1 MIMDELIAYL
11 DSINCE
17 YKENES
23 VRDYITFKVGGPCRL
38 ICFPENEES
47 IIKIIDIIASFGI
60 KYFVLGKGSNLL
72 CEDDG
77 YDGVIISTQ
86 KLDYIRLEDNKIIC
100 GAGTSLMK
108 VCRFALENSLTGLE
122 FAFGIPGS
130 VGGAV
135 YMNAGAYG
143 GEIKNVIESCR
154 FIEEGTVNSL
164 TASDLNLSYRHSYFS
179 DKNDVILSAVFVL
192 EHGNK
197 DEIKSLM
204 DDLIGRRKDKQP
216 IEYPSAGS
224 TFKRPTGYFAGALIQ
239 ECGLKGK
246 TVGDAQVSEK
256 HAGFVINIG
265 NATCN
270 DIKELISLCQKT
282 VLEKTGVRLET
293 EVKFIN

>member
-1 MIMDELIAYL
+1 MEQFIAYL
-11 DSINCE
+11 NSIDCE

-38 ICFPENEES
+38 ICFPDNEEKILS
-47 IIKIIDIIASFGI
+47 IIDTLSSLGI

-72 CEDDG
+72 CKDEG

-86 KLDYIRLEDNKIIC
+86 YLDYIRLEGNRIIC
-100 GAGTSLMK
+100 GAGASLMK
-108 VCRFALENSLTGLE
+108 VCRFALDNCLTGLE

-154 FIEEGTVNSL
+154 FIDNGKVFSL
-164 TASDLNLSYRHSYFS
+164 NASELDLSYRHSYFS
-179 DKNDVILSAVFVL
+179 DKNDVILSAVFSL
-192 EHGNK
+192 EQGNK
-197 DEIKSLM
+197 EEIKALM

-224 TFKRPTGYFAGALIQ
+224 TFKRPEGYFAGALIQ

-246 TVGDAQVSEK
+246 TVGGAQVSEK

-265 NATCN
+265 NATCK
-270 DIKELISLCQKT
+270 DITDLISLCQET
-282 VLEKTGVRLET
+282 VYAEKGVHLET

>member
-1 MIMDELIAYL
+1 MEQFIAYL
-11 DSINCE
+11 NSIDCE

-38 ICFPENEES
+38 ICFPDNEEKILS
-47 IIKIIDIIASFGI
+47 IIDTLSSLGI

-72 CEDDG
+72 CKDEG

-86 KLDYIRLEDNKIIC
+86 YLDYIRLEGNRIIC
-100 GAGTSLMK
+100 AAGASLMK
-108 VCRFALENSLTGLE
+108 VCRFALDNCLTGLE

-154 FIEEGTVNSL
+154 FIDNGKVFSFN
-164 TASDLNLSYRHSYFS
+164 ASELDLSYRHSYFS
-179 DKNDVILSAVFVL
+179 DKNNVILSAVFSL
-192 EHGNK
+192 EQGNK
-197 DEIKSLM
+197 EEIKALM

-224 TFKRPTGYFAGALIQ
+224 TFKRPEGYFAGALIQ

-246 TVGDAQVSEK
+246 TVGGAQVSEK

-265 NATCN
+265 NATCK
-270 DIKELISLCQKT
+270 DITDLISLCQET
-282 VLEKTGVRLET
+282 VYAEKGVHLET

>member
-1 MIMDELIAYL
+1 MEQFIAYL
-11 DSINCE
+11 NSIDCE

-38 ICFPENEES
+38 ICFPDNEEKILS
-47 IIKIIDIIASFGI
+47 IIDTLSSLGI

-72 CEDDG
+72 CKDEG

-86 KLDYIRLEDNKIIC
+86 YLDYIRLEGNRIIC
-100 GAGTSLMK
+100 GAGASLMK
-108 VCRFALENSLTGLE
+108 VCRFALDNCLTGLE

-154 FIEEGTVNSL
+154 FIDNGKVFSL
-164 TASDLNLSYRHSYFS
+164 NASELDLSYRHSYFS
-179 DKNDVILSAVFVL
+179 NKNNFILSAVFSL
-192 EHGNK
+192 EQGNK
-197 DEIKSLM
+197 EEIKALM

-224 TFKRPTGYFAGALIQ
+224 TFKRPEGYFAGALIQ

-246 TVGDAQVSEK
+246 TVGGAQVSEK

-265 NATCN
+265 NATCK
-270 DIKELISLCQKT
+270 DITDLISLCQET
-282 VLEKTGVRLET
+282 VYAEKGVHLET

>member
-1 MIMDELIAYL
+1 MEQFIAYL
-11 DSINCE
+11 NSIDCE

-38 ICFPENEES
+38 ICFPDNEEKILS
-47 IIKIIDIIASFGI
+47 IFDTLSSLGI

-72 CEDDG
+72 CKDEG

-86 KLDYIRLEDNKIIC
+86 YLDYIRLEGNRIIC
-100 GAGTSLMK
+100 GAGASLMK
-108 VCRFALENSLTGLE
+108 VCRFALDNCLTGLE

-154 FIEEGTVNSL
+154 FIDNGKVFSL
-164 TASDLNLSYRHSYFS
+164 NASELDLSYRHSYFS
-179 DKNDVILSAVFVL
+179 DKNDVILSAVFSL
-192 EHGNK
+192 EQGNK
-197 DEIKSLM
+197 EEIKALM

-224 TFKRPTGYFAGALIQ
+224 TFKRPEGYFAGALIQ

-246 TVGDAQVSEK
+246 TVGGAQVSEK

-265 NATCN
+265 NATCK
-270 DIKELISLCQKT
+270 DITDLISLCQET
-282 VLEKTGVRLET
+282 VYAEKGVHLET

>member
-1 MIMDELIAYL
+1 MEDLIAYL
-11 DSINCE
+11 NSINCE

-47 IIKIIDIIASFGI
+47 IIGIIDIIASVGL
-60 KYFVLGKGSNLL
+60 KYFILGKGSNLL
-72 CEDDG
+72 CEDVG

-86 KLDYIRLEDNKIIC
+86 KLDYIRIDGNRIIC

-108 VCRFALENSLTGLE
+108 VCRFALDNSISGLE

-154 FIEEGTVNSL
+154 FIKDGSIESL
-164 TASDLNLSYRHSYFS
+164 TASEMDLSYRHSYFS
-179 DKNDVILSAVFVL
+179 DKNDVILSAVFNL
-192 EHGNK
+192 EHGDK
-197 DEIKSLM
+197 DEIKARM

-224 TFKRPTGYFAGALIQ
+224 TFKRPEGYFAGALIQ

-246 TVGDAQVSEK
+246 TVGGAQVSEK

-282 VLEKTGVRLET
+282 VYDKTGVYLET